1 MSIVL
6 EVKGISKAFKKKQ
19 VISNLSFA
27 VLQNTIMGFVGRN
40 GAGKTTTMKMIMK
53 FLYPDSGTITF
64 LGNDITKGKGVCYTK
79 IGYLP
84 DVPEF
89 YEFYTP
95 MFCGEISK
103 MRKKECKE
111 KAEELIRL
119 VGLENDKNRKI
130 RGFSRGM
137 KQRLGIA
144 QALLNEPHLLICDEP
159 TSALDPVGRREI
171 LNLLKKAKEQTS
183 IIFSSHIL
191 SDVEEISDYV
201 GILENGKLLRYGTI
215 DELTKTDESVK
226 IRVSCQDETERKR
239 LVNDARQ
246 IIKFAELQEENNDV
260 FIRLETKEIVPELFK
275 WIGEQEYQING
286 IQRIER
292 TLEDTYMEV
301 VQ

>member
-1 MSIVL
+1 
-6 EVKGISKAFKKKQ
+6 
-19 VISNLSFA
+19 
-27 VLQNTIMGFVGRN
+27 
-40 GAGKTTTMKMIMK
+40 MIMK

-95 MFCGEISK
+95 MQYLMFCGEISK

-119 VGLENDKNRKI
+119 VGLENDKNR
-130 RGFSRGM
+130 FSRGM

-260 FIRLETKEIVPELFK
+260 FIRLETKEIVPELS
-275 WIGEQEYQING
+275 
-286 IQRIER
+286 
-292 TLEDTYMEV
+292 D
-301 VQ
+301 

>member
-1 MSIVL
+1 
-6 EVKGISKAFKKKQ
+6 
-19 VISNLSFA
+19 
-27 VLQNTIMGFVGRN
+27 
-40 GAGKTTTMKMIMK
+40 
-53 FLYPDSGTITF
+53 
-64 LGNDITKGKGVCYTK
+64 
-79 IGYLP
+79 
-84 DVPEF
+84 
-89 YEFYTP
+89 

-159 TSALDPVGRREI
+159 SSALDPVGRREI